1 MKKLILYAAI
11 FMSLNV
17 SAQSRAYYSEMGYA
31 IDEMNKI
38 EELDD
43 FFSAAN
49 KFERIAEAE
58 GDQWLPYYYMSYI
71 YTILG
76 FKQEDATEA
85 EEYINTA
92 QENIDKAMKL
102 SPDESELFV
111 LQGFLYQAKIVADPQ
126 TGGQIYGPKAT
137 EAFQKA
143 IELDENNPRPYYLMG
158 MNLLYTP
165 EAYGGGAQ
173 AACRLLMTAKE
184 KFEVYTPASNIHPA
198 WGEEYNRQ
206 LLEECSK

>member
-1 MKKLILYAAI
+1 MKKFVLYAVV
-11 FMSLNV
+11 FLSLNV
-17 SAQSRAYYSEMGYA
+17 SAQSRGFYTQMGYTV
-31 IDEMNKI
+31 DEMNKI
-38 EELDD
+38 EKLDD
-43 FFSAAN
+43 FLSVAN

-58 GDQWLPYYYMSYI
+58 GDQWLPYYHMSYI
-71 YTILG
+71 YIILG
-76 FKQEDATEA
+76 FKQEEA
-85 EEYINTA
+85 AAAEQYINIA

-102 SPDESELFV
+102 SPDESELYV

-126 TGGQIYGPKAT
+126 TGGQIYGPKAA

-173 AACRLLMTAKE
+173 AACPLLATAKE
-184 KFEVYTPASNIHPA
+184 KFEKFTPVSEIYPN
-198 WGEEYNRQ
+198 WGEEYNQQ
-206 LLEECSK
+206 LLEECNK